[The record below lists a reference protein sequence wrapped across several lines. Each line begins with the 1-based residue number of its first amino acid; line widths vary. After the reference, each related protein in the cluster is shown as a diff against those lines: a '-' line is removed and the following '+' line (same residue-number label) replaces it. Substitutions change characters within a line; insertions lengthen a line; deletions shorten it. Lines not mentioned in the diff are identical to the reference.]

1 MGTTACTSSY
11 YGPLQEAV
19 RSAEDASGKLMVSG
33 RYHRHPRRLEDDYIT
48 FNHVVLGSGYS
59 GSVLLA
65 ASKHDQ
71 SKQYAI
77 KTFKLLGLSKEK
89 RDELVNEAEIFLR
102 MDYPHIVRLVDAYE
116 SSDRL
121 SLVMELMEG
130 GELYDRVRERKRFSE
145 GDAAVAV
152 YQMLLAVNYLHQ
164 QGIAHRDLK
173 LENFMYESKKTNH
186 LKLIDFGFSSFWEVE
201 TKMRTSCGTL
211 SYVAPEVLMKSYTPQ
226 CDLWSLG
233 VISWILLVGY
243 MPFSGPDRV
252 QIQAIKQGNYKVK
265 KDVWAKV
272 SADAQ
277 DFVFSLLKVD
287 PNKRLTAEKALAHK
301 WIRTRNSSQVS
312 HREQQLADE
321 SLADALVSFSRQS
334 QFKRACLSM
343 MAWSLSATERAQVRD
358 AFVAMDADHT
368 GTVKLSALKEI
379 LVENFELPDEKINDI
394 VQALDYNNDEE
405 LNYSEFLAAMVSTRI
420 EMHDDLLMNAFRR
433 FDTDGTGYIT
443 VEDLRKVLGE
453 SFDGATVEELLR
465 EADACGKGKISA
477 EEFIRYLKDPSDTA
491 TAKRKYAAQKLIDD
505 QLSRSSHSSS
515 VKNQSPFKIRTR
527 TKVLFN
533 SLREKVMTTVAS
545 KKCK

>member
-1 MGTTACTSSY
+1 MGNTTCTSY
-11 YGPLQEAV
+11 YAPLEEAV
-19 RSAEDASGKLMVSG
+19 RSAEKNSGKLMVSG
-33 RYHRHPRRLEDDYIT
+33 RYHRHPRKLEDDYIT
-48 FNHVVLGSGYS
+48 FSHVVLGSGYN
-59 GSVLLA
+59 GTVVLA
-65 ASKHDQ
+65 ASRHDQ

-89 RDELVNEAEIFLR
+89 KEELVNETEIILR
-102 MDYPHIVRLVDAYE
+102 MDYPHIIRLVDAYE

-121 SLVMELMEG
+121 SLVMELMAG

-152 YQMLLAVNYLHQ
+152 YQMLLAVNYLHHE
-164 QGIAHRDLK
+164 GIAHRDLK
-173 LENFMYESKKTNH
+173 LENFMYESTSTNH

-226 CDLWSLG
+226 CDMWSLG
-233 VISWILLVGY
+233 VIAWILLVGY

-252 QIQAIKQGNYKVK
+252 QIQNIKAGNYKVK

-272 SADAQ
+272 SSDAQ
-277 DFVFSLLKVD
+277 DFVFALLKVD
-287 PNKRLTAEKALAHK
+287 PVQRLTSEKALAHR
-301 WIRTRNSSQVS
+301 WIRTRNSSNTLK
-312 HREQQLADE
+312 REQQLADD
-321 SLADALVSFSRQS
+321 SLAIALLSFARQS
-334 QFKRACLSM
+334 QFKRACFSM
-343 MAWSLSATERAQVRD
+343 MAWSLSAPERAQVRD
-358 AFVAMDADHT
+358 AFVAMDPDHT
-368 GTVKLSALKEI
+368 GVVKLSALKEI

-394 VQALDYNNDEE
+394 VHALDYNNDEE

-465 EADACGKGKISA
+465 EADMSGRGKIFA
-477 EEFIRYLKDPSDTA
+477 EEFISYLKDPSENA
-491 TAKRKYAAQKLIDD
+491 TTKRKDAAQKLIDD
-505 QLSRSSHSSS
+505 QLSKSSS
-515 VKNQSPFKIRTR
+515 GNSAKNESPFKIRHR

-533 SLREKVMTTVAS
+533 SLRGKVMTTVAS